1 MYMLKIA
8 FVVLVIFI
16 AAGFMFVQWA
26 NRPENVDALLKARE
40 QKKIQAKADSL
51 QAEIAEKQKKAEEA
65 SAFRRE
71 EEVQRKTEADLK
83 LVVDETFKGNVLK
96 YLDLSKNAGGKLE
109 DNSLVFSAITYRKT
123 STEHILALT
132 KQEYDHFAAEMEME
146 IWGDELIVGIVFNYK
161 EGRTK
166 SLIGELDT
174 WKADRIGSGLQRVR
188 LRLNNDD
195 EQKSLVSLK
204 EALTFKSI
212 PKQKIRLEKKG
223 KHLKMS
229 VNGQVK
235 FDKTVK
241 EYSALNG
248 KMGVYVAVTNSSDWN
263 GSVLANIKSFKVWTW

>member
-1 MYMLKIA
+1 MLKIA
-8 FVVLVIFI
+8 FAVLVMVI
-16 AAGFMFVQWA
+16 AAGFLFVQWA

-51 QAEIAEKQKKAEEA
+51 QAEIAEKQKQAEEA
-65 SAFRRE
+65 SAFRKE
-71 EEVQRKTEADLK
+71 QEVQRKTEADLK
-83 LVVDETFKGNVLK
+83 LVVEETFKGNLVE
-96 YLDLSKNAGGKLE
+96 YLDLPKNARGKLE
-109 DNSLVFSAITYRKT
+109 DNSLVFSAIAYRKA
-123 STEHILALT
+123 STEYILALT

-146 IWGDELIVGIVFNYK
+146 IWGDELTIGILFNYK
-161 EGRTK
+161 EGRQKT
-166 SLIGELDT
+166 LIGEMDT

-188 LRLNNDD
+188 LKLNKDD

-204 EALTFKSI
+204 EELTFKSI

-223 KHLKMS
+223 KRLKVS

-235 FDKTVK
+235 FDKTVE

-248 KMGVYVAVTNSSDWN
+248 KVGIYAAVSNSSDWN